1 MRTFYPS
8 DSFSKESHLNSLNPQ
23 SWLQVERGK
32 LSSSASSSAPL
43 CRESFIKV
51 PEPQILPHYKPLD
64 YVEVLAQIHEELES
78 CSLHERSSLYLL
90 QYQVFR
96 GLGETKLG
104 QRSLRSAWQEATT
117 VHEKVVFGSWLKYEK
132 QGEEVIAELLSSCG
146 KYSEEFVPLD
156 IASCSPVTSASSPE
170 AASAK
175 AKRSISRNV
184 VFKIGEERVA
194 CDRKRFASLSAPF
207 HAMLYGSFTE
217 SLLDEIDMSENHVS
231 PSAMRVVRDFSVADV
246 LIGVTKN
253 LLLEVLVFANKFCCE
268 RLKDA
273 CDRELACLVSSME
286 CAIELMD
293 FALEESSPI
302 LAASCLQVF
311 LYELPDSLT
320 DERVEEAL
328 TRVNR
333 SQVSTMAGKASFSL
347 YSCLT
352 EVSMRLDPRS
362 DRTLSFLEKVV
373 DFAESDRQRVLGFHR
388 LGCTRL
394 LRKEYREAEEAFE
407 TAFNLGH
414 VYSATGLAR
423 IGYIQ
428 GHKLWGYEKL
438 TSVISSVSPP
448 LGWMYQER
456 SLYCEGDKK
465 LEDLEK
471 ATELDPTLTYP
482 YMYRAVKLM
491 SEQNAEAALEE
502 INRILGFK
510 LALECLEIRFCL
522 YLGMDDYEAALRDIQ
537 AALTLC
543 PDYRMFD
550 GKVAA
555 RQLRTLVYEHVE
567 SWTTAD
573 CWMQLYEKWSNVDD
587 IGSLSVIYQ
596 MLEADACKGVLY
608 FRQSLLLLRLKC
620 PEAAMRS
627 LQLAREHA
635 SSDHE
640 RLVYEGWILYD
651 TGHCEEGLQ
660 KAKESI
666 RIKRSFEAYFLQAYA
681 LAESSL
687 DPSSSSTVVSL
698 LEDALKCPSDR
709 LRKGQALN
717 NLGSVYVDC
726 EKLDLAADCYINA
739 LKVRHTRAHQGL
751 ARVHFLR
758 NDKAAAYEEMTRLI
772 EKAQNNASAYE
783 KRSEYCD
790 RELAKSD
797 LEMVTRLDPLRVYPY
812 RYRAAVLMDSR
823 KEAEAIEELSRAI
836 AFKADLH
843 LLHLRAAFHEHNGD
857 VSSALRDCRAALSVD
872 PNHQEMLELHSRVN
886 SHEP

>member
-8 DSFSKESHLNSLNPQ
+8 DSCSKESHLNSLNPQ

-78 CSLHERSSLYLL
+78 CSLQDRSSLYLL

-117 VHEKVVFGSWLKYEK
+117 VHEKVVFGSWLRYEK

-156 IASCSPVTSASSPE
+156 IASYLPVTSPE
-170 AASAK
+170 AASVK
-175 AKRSISRNV
+175 K
-184 VFKIGEERVA
+184 E
-194 CDRKRFASLSAPF
+194 DASLSAP
-207 HAMLYGSFTE
+207 Y
-217 SLLDEIDMSENHVS
+217 
-231 PSAMRVVRDFSVADV
+231 FSVANV
-246 LIGVTKN
+246 LIGVSKN
-253 LLLEVLVFANKFCCE
+253 LLIEVLVFANKFCCE

-273 CDRELACLVSSME
+273 CDRELASLVSSME
-286 CAIELMD
+286 CAVELMD

-311 LYELPDSLT
+311 LYELPESLT
-320 DERVEEAL
+320 DERVVEAL

-333 SQVSTMAGKASFSL
+333 SHVSTMAGKASFSL

-823 KEAEAIEELSRAI
+823 KEKEAIEELSRAI

>member
-8 DSFSKESHLNSLNPQ
+8 DSCSKESHLNSLNPQ

-32 LSSSASSSAPL
+32 LSSSASSSASL

-64 YVEVLAQIHEELES
+64 YVEVLSQIHEELES
-78 CSLHERSSLYLL
+78 CSLQERSSLYLL

-117 VHEKVVFGSWLKYEK
+117 VHEKVVFGSWLRYEK

-156 IASCSPVTSASSPE
+156 IASYLPVTSPE
-170 AASAK
+170 AASVK
-175 AKRSISRNV
+175 VKRSISRNV
-184 VFKIGEERVA
+184 VFKIEQERIA
-194 CDRKRFASLSAPF
+194 CDRRKIASLSAPF

-231 PSAMRVVRDFSVADV
+231 PSAMRVVRDFSVANV
-246 LIGVTKN
+246 LIGVSKN
-253 LLLEVLVFANKFCCE
+253 LLIEVLVFANKFCCE

-273 CDRELACLVSSME
+273 CDRELASLVSSME
-286 CAIELMD
+286 CAVELMD

-311 LYELPDSLT
+311 LYELPESLT
-320 DERVEEAL
+320 DERVVEAL

-373 DFAESDRQRVLGFHR
+373 DFAESDRQRMLGFHR

-823 KEAEAIEELSRAI
+823 KEKEAIEELSRAI

>member
-8 DSFSKESHLNSLNPQ
+8 DSCRESHLNSLNPQ

-96 GLGETKLG
+96 GLGETKLR

-117 VHEKVVFGSWLKYEK
+117 VHEKVVFGSWLRYEK
-132 QGEEVIAELLSSCG
+132 QGEEVITELLSSCG

-156 IASCSPVTSASSPE
+156 IASCLPVMSASSPE
-170 AASAK
+170 AASVK
-175 AKRSISRNV
+175 GKRHISRNV
-184 VFKIGEERVA
+184 VFKIEEERVA

-231 PSAMRVVRDFSVADV
+231 TSAMRVVRDFSVANV
-246 LIGVTKN
+246 LIGVSKN

-268 RLKDA
+268 KLKDA
-273 CDRELACLVSSME
+273 CDRELASLVSSME

-311 LYELPDSLT
+311 LYELPESLT
-320 DERVEEAL
+320 DERVVEAL

-362 DRTLSFLEKVV
+362 DRTLCFLEKVV
-373 DFAESDRQRVLGFHR
+373 GFSENDRQRVLGFHR

-428 GHKLWGYEKL
+428 GHKLWAYQKL

-550 GKVAA
+550 GKVAG

-823 KEAEAIEELSRAI
+823 KEGEAIAELSRAI

>member
-666 RIKRSFEAYFLQAYA
+666 RFKRSFEAYFLQAYA

>member
-1 MRTFYPS
+1 MS
-8 DSFSKESHLNSLNPQ
+8 LIDSVKT
-23 SWLQVERGK
+23 
-32 LSSSASSSAPL
+32 
-43 CRESFIKV
+43 
-51 PEPQILPHYKPLD
+51 
-64 YVEVLAQIHEELES
+64 
-78 CSLHERSSLYLL
+78 L

-117 VHEKVVFGSWLKYEK
+117 VHEKVVFGSWLRYEK

-156 IASCSPVTSASSPE
+156 IASCLPVTSASSPE
-170 AASAK
+170 AASVK
-175 AKRSISRNV
+175 VKRCISRNV

-231 PSAMRVVRDFSVADV
+231 PSAMRVVRDFSVGNV
-246 LIGVTKN
+246 LIGVSKN

-273 CDRELACLVSSME
+273 CDRELASLVSSME
-286 CAIELMD
+286 CAIELME

-320 DERVEEAL
+320 DERVVEAL

-438 TSVISSVSPP
+438 TSVISSVSQTP

-543 PDYRMFD
+543 PDYRIMS
-550 GKVAA
+550 
-555 RQLRTLVYEHVE
+555 

-608 FRQSLLLLRLKC
+608 FRQSLLLLRLK
-620 PEAAMRS
+620 S
-627 LQLAREHA
+627 
-635 SSDHE
+635 
-640 RLVYEGWILYD
+640 LVYEGWILYD

-739 LKVRHTRAHQGL
+739 LK
-751 ARVHFLR
+751 
-758 NDKAAAYEEMTRLI
+758 
-772 EKAQNNASAYE
+772 AQNNASAYE

-823 KEAEAIEELSRAI
+823 KEERLLRSYHELLPSKRI
-836 AFKADLH
+836 SIYFT
-843 LLHLRAAFHEHNGD
+843 
-857 VSSALRDCRAALSVD
+857 
-872 PNHQEMLELHSRVN
+872 
-886 SHEP
+886 